1 MSDSVNFEKYP
12 TVVIVTLVV
21 PTVINLLL
29 FLIADMLGFI
39 DKTVLN
45 PATGEPFG
53 LLEVA
58 VLTFMPLLV
67 AVILFYILGKRVGR
81 PILYLRI
88 IAILVYLAFFPGP
101 IFIGAP
107 LEMLVTLETMH
118 IIPFAFVVGY
128 LTTQA
133 AS

>member
-1 MSDSVNFEKYP
+1 MSESVNFEKFS
-12 TVVIVTLVV
+12 TVAIVTIVV

-39 DKTVLN
+39 DKSVLN
-45 PATGEPFG
+45 PPTGEPIG
-53 LLEVA
+53 LLEAFVFTFIPLVVA
-58 VLTFMPLLV
+58 VV
-67 AVILFYILGKRVGR
+67 LFYILGKRVGR
-81 PILYLRI
+81 PVLYLRI

-118 IIPFAFVVGY
+118 IIPFIFVVGY